1 MKAVFKKVL
10 ECPYCKGACSQ
21 DKHDKHFFKC
31 EKCDY
36 SYYVENGKVENL
48 PMTGVRQIRHVSEMM
63 SNFKDL
69 EKRQREE

>member
-1 MKAVFKKVL
+1 MKAIFKKVL

-21 DKHDKHFFKC
+21 DKHDEHFFKC

-36 SYYVENGKVENL
+36 NYCVENGKLENL

-63 SNFKDL
+63 KSIDNNMKGR
-69 EKRQREE
+69 KI